1 MIIYQSKLQLA
12 LRPLSRTFSRAT
24 AEAAAGNSD
33 PSRAA
38 VHEPRSAAALSLRA
52 VPLRRGGH
60 RRGRPAA
67 ENHQVVLATLS
78 VSPIRWLALLNRL
91 LVVNVHREKLDGY
104 RVCPP

>member
-33 PSRAA
+33 LSRAV

-60 RRGRPAA
+60 RRDQPGRPAA
-67 ENHQVVLATLS
+67 E
-78 VSPIRWLALLNRL
+78 NRL